1 MSKWRYFKY
10 KAHVKGQSYPLMVSG
25 SGIGFLF
32 RDNGD
37 VDNPKGQASNN
48 IKYILQYH
56 LSSYDEVT
64 ALQGIKLIDKSGRA
78 KVYKILGIPSIEDSK
93 PINLTAEIINPII
106 EQLTKNRAFNGDSAH
121 KFNDEKL
128 EDILYAMTEKSLI
141 KTLDNERYW
150 VET

>member
-1 MSKWRYFKY
+1 MKWRFFKY
-10 KAHVKGQSYPLMVSG
+10 KAHIKGHSYPLMVSG
-25 SGIGFLF
+25 PEVGFLF

-37 VDNPKGQASNN
+37 SDSRLGNKSNN
-48 IKYILQYH
+48 IKYTLQYH

-78 KVYKILGIPSIEDSK
+78 TVYKILGIPSIENSK

-121 KFNDEKL
+121 KFGDDKL
-128 EDILYAMTEKSLI
+128 EEILYAMIDKSLI

-150 VET
+150 VEL